1 MEIKMLETPVHK
13 LEPDQMG
20 ILFGNGTFVLLF
32 TRMSGNADSQKM
44 RERFTKASN
53 EYPFIS
59 CFQMDADE
67 HHELAAKMGIAEGSG
82 YVVFEKGEIIYI
94 HPGELSFDG
103 LNSLMWHLQFR
114 RINKITGDLILDEE
128 TAVSGST
135 DVIRKMDDENFPE
148 FYAHNR
154 LSVVLFTLSN
164 PDEKMLG
171 MEAVVESAASQF
183 PSIRFCMVE
192 ADIMQLRAAQLFI
205 KTIPTCIGFKNGQN
219 SFSLTGAHSEEQFH
233 EQLRI
238 FLAETQMPES

>member
-1 MEIKMLETPVHK
+1 MEIKMLDTVHK
-13 LEPDQMG
+13 LEPNQMG
-20 ILFGNGTFVLLF
+20 ILLGKGTFVLLF
-32 TRMSGNADSQKM
+32 TRMSGNADSQKI

-53 EYPFIS
+53 EYAFIRY
-59 CFQMDADE
+59 FQMDADE
-67 HHELAAKMGIAEGSG
+67 HHEMAAKMGIAEGSG
-82 YVVFEKGEIIYI
+82 YVVFERGEITYI

-114 RINKITGDLILDEE
+114 RIKGITGDLVLDEE
-128 TAVSGST
+128 TAVSCST
-135 DVIRKMDDENFPE
+135 DVIRKMDDEKFPE
-148 FYAHNR
+148 FYVHNR

-164 PDEKMLG
+164 PDEEMLG

-183 PSIRFCMVE
+183 PSIRFCMIE
-192 ADIMQLRAAQLFI
+192 ADIMQFLTAKHFI

-233 EQLRI
+233 AQLRI